1 MARSRTATRN
11 IGGRPVTPAQ
21 LAEADAL
28 WDEAKARPPED
39 DMRAVRDAQALVDG
53 PDPLRYWWLRD

>member
-1 MARSRTATRN
+1 M
-11 IGGRPVTPAQ
+11 TPAQ